1 MSINIPEPQSPKHV
15 RSARWS
21 ASIVVS
27 SLVVAGLLLSACGSH
42 PSTPKSTPKTAVS
55 RTLAYDSC
63 MRANGISNMPE
74 PNAQGQMTITKGES
88 LPDFNSPQ
96 FLAAAAKC
104 RKLES
109 AGGGSAS
116 LSPSQ
121 IGEQLKFAQCMRAN
135 GISNFPDP
143 LSQGG
148 FPLSGVN
155 TSSSQFEVASTAC
168 ERFGGVSGATSGG

>member
-1 MSINIPEPQSPKHV
+1 MSTIIPESQSSRHV

-27 SLVVAGLLLSACGSH
+27 SLVVAGLLLSACGSNT
-42 PSTPKSTPKTAVS
+42 STPKSAPKSAVS
-55 RTLAYDSC
+55 RTLTYDAC

-96 FLAAAAKC
+96 FIAAATKC

-109 AGGGSAS
+109 GGGGSDA

-121 IGEQLKFAQCMRAN
+121 IAEQLKFAQCMRAN

-143 LSQGG
+143 LSKGG
-148 FPLSGVN
+148 FALNGVN
-155 TSSSQFEVASTAC
+155 TSSSQFEAASTAC
-168 ERFGGVSGATSGG
+168 ERFGGVSGAASAG